1 MKQSQL
7 FYKTLK
13 EFPKDEEAISAKLL
27 VRAGYIDKLMAGVY
41 EFLPLGLRVLQ
52 KVEQIVREEMNAVG
66 GQEILMPALQPKE
79 NWEKTGRWDS
89 LDNILFKL
97 KGAGE
102 KDLALGPTHEEIV
115 TPLAKKVIFS
125 YKDLPKAVYQFQTK
139 FRNEPRAKS
148 GLLRGREFRMKDMY
162 SFHANQEDLDKYY
175 EKVEKAYEKIWQRL
189 GLDKITVKTYA
200 SGGSFSKY
208 SHEYQT
214 ICETGEDTI
223 FVCEK
228 CKIAVNKELINELD
242 SCPECGNKKLI
253 EKKAIEVGNIFKL
266 GTKFS
271 SAFDFKYIDEK
282 NEKQEII
289 MGCFGLGPSRLMGTL
304 AEVFNDAKGIIWPE
318 SVSPFKAHLINLK
331 KDIKDAEKLYGN
343 LIKVG
348 IDVLFDN
355 RLEVSAGQ
363 KLSESDLIGITHRL
377 VISEKTGDKI
387 EYKKR
392 DSEEVKLMSEKEI
405 ISRLSS

>member
-1 MKQSQL
+1 MLQSQL

-13 EFPKDEEAISAKLL
+13 EFPKDEEAVSAKLL

-41 EFLPLGLRVLQ
+41 QFLPLGLRVLQ
-52 KVEQIVREEMNAVG
+52 KIEQIIREEMNAVG

-79 NWEKTGRWDS
+79 IWERTGRWET
-89 LDNILFKL
+89 LDILFKL

-102 KDLALGPTHEEIV
+102 KDLALGPTHEETV
-115 TPLAKKVIFS
+115 TPLAQKIIFS
-125 YKDLPKAVYQFQTK
+125 YKDLPKAVYQIQTK

-162 SFHANQEDLDKYY
+162 SFHANQKDLDQYY
-175 EKVEKAYEKIWQRL
+175 EKVEKAYEKIWERL

-200 SGGSFSKY
+200 SGGTFSKY

-214 ICETGEDTI
+214 LCVTGEDTI

-228 CKIAVNKELINELD
+228 CRVAVNKELINELKA
-242 SCPECGNKKLI
+242 CPECGNKNLV

-271 SAFDFKYIDEK
+271 NAFNFKFVDEK
-282 NEKQEII
+282 NQEQLVI
-289 MGCFGLGPSRLMGTL
+289 MGCFGLGPSRVMGTL
-304 AEVFNDAKGIIWPE
+304 AEVFNDEKGIIWPE
-318 SVSPFKAHLINLK
+318 SVSPFQAHLINLK
-331 KDIKDAEKLYGN
+331 KDTKDAQNFYNQLMKE
-343 LIKVG
+343 G
-348 IDVLFDN
+348 IDVLFDD
-355 RLEVSAGQ
+355 REDISAGQ
-363 KLSESDLIGITHRL
+363 KLSEADLIGITHRL

-392 DSEEVKLMSEKEI
+392 GEKEVKLMNEKEVI
-405 ISRLSS
+405 KLLK